1 MRVEQF
7 YPFHADKFREFLKPY
22 SKVKRLVWCQ
32 EEPQN
37 MGAWTFLAPI
47 IEEVIGRRPEFVGR
61 SATASPAT
69 GSLTLHKRE
78 QAELIANALGEPS
91 LQLENNRNLLP
102 MPKEVIIPALGES
115 ITSGILS
122 SWKVDEGS
130 YVELDQPIYELET
143 DKITQE
149 GLADASGTIK
159 FLAQE
164 GDEVEIGAT
173 IATID
178 ESADSPTGSATDSTK
193 EDKDLKILKLR

>member
-1 MRVEQF
+1 MAPKSLLRHKLCVSEIKEFTHGAFEEFIPAPTPPKNPNTLVLCSGKVYYDLLESREAVRSPKASIMRVEQF

-37 MGAWTFLAPI
+37 MGAWSFLAPI

-91 LQLENNRNLLP
+91 LQIEN
-102 MPKEVIIPALGES
+102 
-115 ITSGILS
+115 
-122 SWKVDEGS
+122 
-130 YVELDQPIYELET
+130 
-143 DKITQE
+143 
-149 GLADASGTIK
+149 
-159 FLAQE
+159 
-164 GDEVEIGAT
+164 
-173 IATID
+173 
-178 ESADSPTGSATDSTK
+178 
-193 EDKDLKILKLR
+193 